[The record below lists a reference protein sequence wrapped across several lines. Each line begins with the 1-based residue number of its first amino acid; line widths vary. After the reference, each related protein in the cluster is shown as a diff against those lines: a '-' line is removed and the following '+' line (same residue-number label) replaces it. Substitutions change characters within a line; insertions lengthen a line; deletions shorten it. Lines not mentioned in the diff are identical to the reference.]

1 MKKIICL
8 LLSLVTLIGC
18 TLALASCGGD
28 DEEPIT
34 LYDIARTS
42 VPTKSVTIVNY
53 TTYNGEK
60 YDGYYSLE
68 KTGDNAI
75 FDFNYYRPITPDEA
89 IELDTTD
96 WIYNFVGKVYY
107 KDGKY
112 STDGKTYTEMTPP
125 EALFKFNLTESNLTG
140 AVLSEDGKKLE
151 ATVTPSN
158 AVAIFGSAIKALG
171 DVKLTVETDGT
182 YLRTVTITYKTQ
194 TNASVTVST
203 SYSYNVITLD
213 FPAQEG

>member
-8 LLSLVTLIGC
+8 ILSLVTLVGC
-18 TLALASCGGD
+18 AFALVSCGGD
-28 DEEPIT
+28 DEEPAT

-42 VPTKSVTIVNY
+42 SPTKSVTIVEY
-53 TTYNGEK
+53 TTYSGEE
-60 YDGYYSLE
+60 YDGYYALE
-68 KTGDNAI
+68 KEGDNAI
-75 FDFNYYRPITPDEA
+75 FNFNYFRPITPDEA

-96 WIYNFVGKVYY
+96 RIYNFVGNIYY

-112 STDGKTYTEMTPP
+112 STDGVTYTEKAPP

-140 AVLSEDGKKLE
+140 AVMSEDGRKLE

-158 AVAIFGSAIKALG
+158 AVEIFGSAIKALG

-182 YLRTVTITYKTQ
+182 YLRTVTITYKTL
-194 TNASVTVST
+194 TNASVTVAT
-203 SYSYNVITLD
+203 SYSYNAITLD